1 VLLQKPGKPPSSPS
15 AYRPIVLLD
24 EAGKLLERIVAG
36 RIVRHLTSTGP
47 NLTESQYG
55 FREGR
60 STIDA
65 ITSVKAFSDE
75 EVSRG
80 GVVVAVSLDISN
92 AFNTLP
98 FSCIEEALK
107 YHGLP
112 IYLRRFVGNYL
123 RNRVVKCANREGRIV
138 VRRMMCGVPQ
148 GSVLGPTL
156 WNIGYN

>member
-47 NLTESQYG
+47 NLAESQYG